1 MTSFT
6 MSSSKKYTR
15 GLGLASITLGALLL
29 GGASAQ
35 AHEHTSGRIHNRKMV
50 PTINMDHHYE
60 HSSLGGGS
68 NDNMMYGA
76 APDMRM
82 PYGGGGYGM
91 PQQIA
96 QTGPGPLAQL
106 LLASAGGAG
115 GIAAESNQQPPA
127 MQMLKLMAAANN
139 QANDATP
146 KMLQLVMQVGNG
158 ETNAIDILKTVLE
171 THVLKTMSAEQLSSL
186 KNKETAHISKVIEL
200 GQDLTQKSLQFEEAL
215 TKDAAQLSDELEA
228 AANELSTLDT
238 PEMLAVIAG
247 VLEKMMKTAQND
259 STTANI
265 SNDNDEVNEMM
276 EKNEEFGALPPVN
289 NMHKEENQ
297 EIADVADDDALDIT
311 DNMDDE
317 EMDAYMQ
324 KAIKDDIKEYEQQFA
339 DDEHN

>member
-15 GLGLASITLGALLL
+15 GIGLASITLGALLL

-50 PTINMDHHYE
+50 PTVNMDHHYE
-60 HSSLGGGS
+60 HSSLGGGNNN
-68 NDNMMYGA
+68 NDMMYGA

-91 PQQIA
+91 PQPIA

-106 LLASAGGAG
+106 LFASAGGAG

-146 KMLQLVMQVGNG
+146 KMLQLVMQIGNG
-158 ETNAIDILKTVLE
+158 DGAAIDILKTVLE

-215 TKDAAQLSDELEA
+215 TKDATQLSDELEA

-247 VLEKMMKTAQND
+247 VLEKMVKTAQND
-259 STTANI
+259 STTANV

-276 EKNEEFGALPPVN
+276 EKNEE
-289 NMHKEENQ
+289 Q
-297 EIADVADDDALDIT
+297 EIADVADDAGLDIT

-324 KAIKDDIKEYEQQFA
+324 KEMKDDVKEDEQEFA
-339 DDEHN
+339 DEWDDEHN

>member
-1 MTSFT
+1 

-15 GLGLASITLGALLL
+15 GLGLASITLGAMLLG

-35 AHEHTSGRIHNRKMV
+35 AHEHTSGRIHNREMV
-50 PTINMDHHYE
+50 PTINTDHHYE
-60 HSSLGGGS
+60 HSSLGGGNN
-68 NDNMMYGA
+68 NDMMYGA

-82 PYGGGGYGM
+82 PYGGGGLRH
-91 PQQIA
+91 A
-96 QTGPGPLAQL
+96 VTNRTDRAGPLAQL
-106 LLASAGGAG
+106 LFASAGGAG

-146 KMLQLVMQVGNG
+146 KMLQLVMQIGNG
-158 ETNAIDILKTVLE
+158 DGAAIDILKTVLE

-215 TKDAAQLSDELEA
+215 TKDATQLSDELEA

-247 VLEKMMKTAQND
+247 VLEKMVKTAPND
-259 STTANI
+259 STTANV

-276 EKNEEFGALPPVN
+276 EKNEE
-289 NMHKEENQ
+289 MHKEEEQ
-297 EIADVADDDALDIT
+297 EIADVADDAALDIT

-324 KAIKDDIKEYEQQFA
+324 KEMKDDVKEDEQEFA
-339 DDEHN
+339 DEWDDEHN